1 MDKITS
7 ENSNILFNSLLS
19 GKKTM
24 GIINNGNIGIN
35 NLFPQQ
41 YPPCQ
46 LDQKHIVRYQI
57 KTIKNII
64 KQLNFA
70 FVGMKNIPKK
80 EIKQIGLKLKIPLS
94 ADTKYPN
101 QSLLKNSKLKLIVVP
116 YPLSSTL
123 LNLK

>member
-1 MDKITS
+1 MDNMTS
-7 ENSNILFNSLLS
+7 ENSNILFKSFLS

-70 FVGMKNIPKK
+70 FWGIKNIPKN
-80 EIKQIGLKLKIPLS
+80 EIRQIGLKFNIPLS
-94 ADTKYPN
+94 DDIKYPN
-101 QSLLKNSKLKLIVVP
+101 QSLLKNS
-116 YPLSSTL
+116 
-123 LNLK
+123 